1 MGLTGGFYRL
11 MLLLHIACAL
21 LGFGA
26 VAFNGLYRLRARHRG
41 GDEEVAVLDV
51 NGEVTRV
58 AEILI
63 YATFVFGLLV
73 VVTSSSEWKFSQ
85 SWLSA
90 AMLLYLIDIGVLH
103 GLIRRSERQYAGLL
117 RTVNGSG
124 RGGPPGGVGELERLE
139 QRIRL
144 GWSIFDL
151 IFLVVL
157 FLMVFTPGHVRVG

>member
-11 MLLLHIACAL
+11 MLLLHIACAV

-41 GDEEVAVLDV
+41 GDEELAVLDV
-51 NGEVTRV
+51 NGEVSRV

-63 YATFVFGLLV
+63 YAAFVFGLLV
-73 VVTSSSEWKFSQ
+73 VFTSSSEWKFSQ
-85 SWLSA
+85 SWLST

-103 GLIRRSERQYAGLL
+103 GLIRRSERQYAVLL
-117 RTVNGSG
+117 GTVNGG
-124 RGGPPGGVGELERLE
+124 RGGPPGGVAELERLE

-151 IFLVVL
+151 IFLVIL